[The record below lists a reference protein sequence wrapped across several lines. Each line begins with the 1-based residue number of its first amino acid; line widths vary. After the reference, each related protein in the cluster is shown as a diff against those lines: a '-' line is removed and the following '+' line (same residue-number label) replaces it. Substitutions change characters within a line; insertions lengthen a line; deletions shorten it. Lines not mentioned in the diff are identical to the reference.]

1 MHVILF
7 WLLADVCRQCLDCFL
22 FCPICGRALFCAIFA
37 ASNCSVLFVVCSI
50 QHLLLSEFYFGIRRV
65 LFWQLQSP
73 MLALAALHSGV
84 QTRRILKMLS
94 LKLGCSFENF
104 GLRFWETL
112 RFECSFENVVCA
124 FGSPGHLS
132 REAFG
137 FAPCMC
143 CVVVCS
149 HPASSLFLI
158 LMRSGRQ
165 PSGIHP

>member
-1 MHVILF
+1 MDSFAACAIDETRKSMPASNHRMCSRALAREATWRRRQNILSGQITSVAVESSWEGLLGLRVHVILF

-84 QTRRILKMLS
+84 HTRRI
-94 LKLGCSFENF
+94 
-104 GLRFWETL
+104 
-112 RFECSFENVVCA
+112 
-124 FGSPGHLS
+124 
-132 REAFG
+132 
-137 FAPCMC
+137 
-143 CVVVCS
+143 
-149 HPASSLFLI
+149 
-158 LMRSGRQ
+158 
-165 PSGIHP
+165 